1 MMGDE
6 SRSGGSTGGA
16 RLPLAPARAATLG
29 ALAAFAHG
37 CAGKKPSPLPAGAP
51 AGPTVLIIRT
61 ANAEHRYIPAGG
73 P

>member
-6 SRSGGSTGGA
+6 SRSGGA
-16 RLPLAPARAATLG
+16 RLRLALARVATLG

-37 CAGKKPSPLPAGAP
+37 CAEKKHSPLPAGAP
-51 AGPTVLIIRT
+51 AGPTVLIIRR
-61 ANAEHRYIPAGG
+61 ANEEHRYIPAGG